1 MTSNNLNEDNDS
13 DTIFDNTN
21 PTQFISDL
29 NNNIKNI
36 FKDLSDNIDTTDN
49 IIPNINNIINTARQ
63 FIDTHSDILNL
74 NYISTNLSSN

>member
-29 NNNIKNI
+29 NNNIKKNGTKAIKPRNI
-36 FKDLSDNIDTTDN
+36 LPAVKEKGPI
-49 IIPNINNIINTARQ
+49 
-63 FIDTHSDILNL
+63 
-74 NYISTNLSSN
+74 